1 MNEEIVSRGQAV
13 FLLFVGLFNTKFL
26 VINTYLAEVAGR
38 DSWLA
43 VPAGYLAGFC
53 LSLFI
58 IKLANLFP
66 GQTFIEYLPQVLGT
80 LLGKLLGAV
89 YIISFIIYVSLITRL
104 NTEVLII
111 LMPETPPL
119 AFNLLLVGLTVYVAK
134 KGFEVYVRT
143 CQFFV
148 PLVLTGLMVIFL
160 VGIERGSLERFRP
173 FLEFGLE
180 PVLIGSLRFFAM
192 LSIGLAFMAFWLA
205 YLDKLD
211 LMEQISGGS
220 FFLIMIQMLMI
231 VSLIISVLGVE
242 STLFHTFPIF
252 SVTRLLEIADFL
264 KGFEGILTIVWFP
277 IAYMTVAGYFF
288 PVSVGI
294 AQWLNLE
301 DYKPLVLPLA
311 LIVLG
316 LAMLPENFEMLKN
329 SIEDLA
335 MYLIF
340 PLTGLFPVYYV
351 IAVAR
356 GVGESSE

>member
-1 MNEEIVSRGQAV
+1 MNREIISRGQAV

-26 VINTYLAEVAGR
+26 IINTYLAEVAGR
-38 DSWLA
+38 DGWLA
-43 VPAGYLAGFC
+43 VPGGYLAGFC

-66 GQTFIEYLPQVLGT
+66 EQTFIEYLPQVLGT
-80 LLGKLLGAV
+80 ILGKFLGFV
-89 YIISFIIYVSLITRL
+89 YIISFILYVSLITRL

-119 AFNLLLVGLTVYVAK
+119 AFNLLMVGLTIYVVK

-148 PLVLTGLMVIFL
+148 PFVLTGLIIIFL

-173 FLEFGLE
+173 FLEFGME
-180 PVLIGSLRFFAM
+180 PVFIGSLRVIAL
-192 LSIGLAFMAFWLA
+192 LSMGVVFMAFWLA
-205 YLDKLD
+205 YLRKLD
-211 LMEQISGGS
+211 LMEQISGGG
-220 FFLIMIQMLMI
+220 FFIVMVQMLMI
-231 VSLIISVLGVE
+231 VVLIISVLGVE

-277 IAYMTVAGYFF
+277 IAYMTIAGYFF
-288 PVSVGI
+288 PVAVGI
-294 AQWLNLE
+294 GQWLNLE

-316 LAMLPENFEMLKN
+316 VAMVPENFEMLKN
-329 SIEDLA
+329 SLEDLS
-335 MYLIF
+335 MYLVL
-340 PLTGLFPVYYV
+340 PLAGLFPVYYL
-351 IAVAR
+351 IARVR
-356 GVGESSE
+356 GVGESD